1 MVRKESLAQFLDEGR
16 RKIQVTDEELDEAK
30 RRRRLLAAS
39 ARRAFPGSTTYFN
52 GSVAHDDANTPLT
65 DVDLGVVL
73 TKKDAEPYG
82 PGKKGALPLMEIV
95 RDVIHEDLD
104 TEFRK
109 LTVEIVGRRRAVL
122 VRFGDPVTQGQD
134 DFTADVMTALP
145 HPSGRGLYIPNTKIA
160 DQWDRADPITHTR
173 MVLQAITDTKVV
185 FARTV
190 RLLKHWNCTHSKPMC
205 SWNIKA
211 LGLGCLDEP
220 MPLINALQVF
230 FTYAADEIDKGPT
243 PDPAHVAGP
252 IPLNMTR
259 REVHERLC
267 TARDY
272 VDLAI
277 EHEAAGRPL
286 SAQHALHQVLPE
298 LVPDADAT
306 QEEAA
311 RLVSTVRSGGTAA
324 TGLGLAVGLVTPTRA
339 WGN

>member
-1 MVRKESLAQFLDEGR
+1 
-16 RKIQVTDEELDEAK
+16 
-30 RRRRLLAAS
+30 
-39 ARRAFPGSTTYFN
+39 
-52 GSVAHDDANTPLT
+52 
-65 DVDLGVVL
+65 
-73 TKKDAEPYG
+73 
-82 PGKKGALPLMEIV
+82 MEIV

-104 TEFRK
+104 AEFGK
-109 LTVEIVGRRRAVL
+109 LTIEIVGRRRAVL
-122 VRFGDPVTQGQD
+122 VRFGDPVTRGQD

-145 HPSGRGLYIPNTKIA
+145 HPSGRGLYIPNTKIT
-160 DQWDRADPITHTR
+160 DQWDRADPITHTQ

-272 VDLAI
+272 VGLAI

-311 RLVSTVRSGGTAA
+311 RLASTVRSGGTAA

-339 WGN
+339 WGI